1 MQLLWIGDHGRLDL
15 HHIEA
20 EDKVEWDNAFTLL
33 TEHTDLLESQLTS
46 FV

>member
-1 MQLLWIGDHGRLDL
+1 MGRLDL

-20 EDKVEWDNAFTLL
+20 EDKVEWYNAFALL
-33 TEHTDLLESQLTS
+33 TEHTDFLESQLTP